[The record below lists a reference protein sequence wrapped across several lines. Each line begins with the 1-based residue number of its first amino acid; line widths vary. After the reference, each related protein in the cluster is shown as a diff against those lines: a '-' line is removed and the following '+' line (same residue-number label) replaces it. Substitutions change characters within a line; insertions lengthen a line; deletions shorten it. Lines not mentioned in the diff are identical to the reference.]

1 MLLLGGRAVKL
12 CGMAIW
18 HMSCPALTSLQAL
31 CMACA
36 QRCMSKVA
44 ASSHMHDGLKG
55 LSQLKQQHLKR
66 VGELDF
72 NFLEFIQLS
81 AGLDALQRTPCIYFA
96 SEGKGQGRSWG
107 SPIGTPLTHQHK
119 LSSLH
124 ARHMVATHVCCHK
137 DWQ

>member
-1 MLLLGGRAVKL
+1 
-12 CGMAIW
+12 
-18 HMSCPALTSLQAL
+18 
-31 CMACA
+31 
-36 QRCMSKVA
+36 
-44 ASSHMHDGLKG
+44 MHDRLEG

-72 NFLEFIQLS
+72 NFLELIQLS

-107 SPIGTPLTHQHK
+107 CPIDTPLTHQHK

-124 ARHMVATHVCCHK
+124 ARHMVATYVIDNNLLPQGLAMMCSNALHQ
-137 DWQ
+137 DYTT